1 MDVGHPLRSQ
11 FMHDGRCGGL
21 DIGFLATWF
30 NAFGN
35 LVMSRV
41 ANRLRGPPGFENND
55 LGFRLVRIAP

>member
-1 MDVGHPLRSQ
+1 
-11 FMHDGRCGGL
+11 MHDGRCGGL